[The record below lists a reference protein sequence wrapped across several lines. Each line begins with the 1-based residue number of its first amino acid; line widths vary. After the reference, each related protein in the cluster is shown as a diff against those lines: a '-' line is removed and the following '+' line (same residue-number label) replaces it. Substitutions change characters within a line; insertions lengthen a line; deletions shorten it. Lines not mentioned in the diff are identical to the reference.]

1 MTKHNELVLINDEC
15 EACQYVS
22 HAFSLLGLPLKR
34 MDLPTFAD
42 QMHQQPIVLVC
53 PVIEMKAAKALYQAL
68 NAQQASMISLRS
80 DAERRPTELPLQCLK
95 MPFTAAALKHSI
107 AVLRDMIAEPAPQVQ
122 TVLNR
127 LIGNSDAIKAIRH
140 LIIQVAE
147 SDATVLI
154 LGQSGTGK
162 DVIATCIHQLS
173 ARRENPY
180 VPINCGAIPHELI
193 ESELFGHEK
202 GAFTGALSRRAGRFE
217 MAANGT
223 LFLDEIGD
231 MPLPMQVKLLRVIQD
246 RIIERV
252 GGNTSIKV
260 DVRLIAATNKNLTD
274 EIHQHHFRE
283 DLFYRLNVFPIHVPS
298 LAERKEDIPVLIEH
312 LLDKMAVRLKH
323 RIDFTEKALEHLTA
337 YAWPG
342 NIRELEN
349 FLERMVIIHRD
360 SVVDEKH
367 LDAEYKIAANPKT
380 APVLP
385 AINHEGFNI
394 KEYIADVERQMIEF
408 ALSRSNGI
416 VNVAANY
423 LAIGRSTLVEKMK
436 RYNLA

>member
-1 MTKHNELVLINDEC
+1 MTKHNECVLLNDGC
-15 EACQYVS
+15 EACHYVS
-22 HAFSLLGLPLKR
+22 HAFSLLGLPLKK
-34 MDLPTFAD
+34 MELPAFAD
-42 QMHQQPIVLVC
+42 QNHNQPIVLVC
-53 PVIEMKAAKALYQAL
+53 PVLEMKASKAIYAAL
-68 NAQQASMISLRS
+68 IDQQASMISLCPEN
-80 DAERRPTELPLQCLK
+80 ERRPAELPSQCLN
-95 MPFTAAALKHSI
+95 MPFTAAQLKHSI

-173 ARRENPY
+173 ERREKPY

-202 GAFTGALSRRAGRFE
+202 GAFTGALTRRAGRFE

-260 DVRLIAATNKNLTD
+260 DVRLIAATNKNLSD

-323 RIDFTEKALEHLTA
+323 RIDFTERALDHLSN

-360 SVVDEKH
+360 SIVDEKH
-367 LDAEYKIAANPKT
+367 LDAEYKIAAPAKI
-380 APVLP
+380 APILP
-385 AINHEGFNI
+385 TINHEAFNI
-394 KEYIADVERQMIEF
+394 KEYIAEVERQMIEF